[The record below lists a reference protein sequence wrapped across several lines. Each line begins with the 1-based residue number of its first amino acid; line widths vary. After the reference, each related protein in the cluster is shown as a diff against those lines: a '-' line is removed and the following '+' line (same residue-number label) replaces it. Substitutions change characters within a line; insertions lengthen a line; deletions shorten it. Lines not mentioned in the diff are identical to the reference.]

1 MTILKN
7 IKLTNREAKVLSII
21 KSHGTPITS
30 TELHQITKI
39 DKRTIMEI
47 VARLR
52 FKGVPI
58 VSKRFGTNSG
68 YSIAKD
74 ENERM
79 RCVAMLSNQATTMM
93 KNING
98 LANADLKN
106 WDKYIKVM

>member
-7 IKLTNREAKVLSII
+7 IKLTDREAKILSII

-52 FKGVPI
+52 FKGVP

-106 WDKYIKVM
+106 WDKHIKVM

>member
-7 IKLTNREAKVLSII
+7 IKLTNREAKILSII

-30 TELHQITKI
+30 TELHQITKL
-39 DKRTIMEI
+39 DMEI

-79 RCVAMLSNQATTMM
+79 ECVAMLSNQATTMM

-106 WDKYIKVM
+106 WDKHIKVM

>member
-7 IKLTNREAKVLSII
+7 IKLTNREAKALSII

-30 TELHQITKI
+30 TELHEITKI

-58 VSKRFGTNSG
+58 VSTLSEQ
-68 YSIAKD
+68 IAD
-74 ENERM
+74 IQSLRM
-79 RCVAMLSNQATTMM
+79 KMSE
-93 KNING
+93 
-98 LANADLKN
+98 
-106 WDKYIKVM
+106 